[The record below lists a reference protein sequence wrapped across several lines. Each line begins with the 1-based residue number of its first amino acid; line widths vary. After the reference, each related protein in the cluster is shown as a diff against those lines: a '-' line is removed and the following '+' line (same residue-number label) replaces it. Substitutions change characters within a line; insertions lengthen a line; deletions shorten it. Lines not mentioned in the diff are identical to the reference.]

1 MKYTKPKYL
10 ILVLTI
16 VLTLI
21 GCCQYLN
28 NPVQAKVKPIT
39 VSANNENMTT
49 NLHNLVNPQSTLNTN
64 LGSSNLYMPSGQ
76 TSSLLRTWQWP
87 ADEDETHEFALEPD
101 PEYPLKEIDDG
112 YGNKRKVRGYIAHV
126 QTAKQFLQA
135 LLGSY
140 DVDIHGNVMNDDNH
154 IPYKYAQANE
164 GANARGQ
171 EHSYSDITKIV
182 LEKDINLPNAN
193 NEPKLYVRNYKG
205 EKVEAV
211 IQSTSASTA
220 GGNNSVYFVLRRFP
234 SEKEET
240 DAKGQ
245 KRIFS
250 HLIIDGHGI
259 DGKDH
264 KLNLGQF
271 TLQTWT
277 PSSGPRAD
285 RENQDITYQNITVYG
300 NSYYGLLDTSI
311 GNARETYRNINYYGA
326 QFAYGGNSSNT
337 VIYIAGTTNAYSLH
351 DYNAPDGKNYICQ
364 TNAIGGGDQQNIQA
378 KDIVFKKN
386 CIYNGYTY
394 SGNTIQLSGDAIL
407 EEGATVNL
415 FPHTEDHVLPE
426 APPASGMSAGL
437 SLSDGSAKVKM
448 GKDSKL
454 NVISDGLPL
463 SAKRTIST
471 KDPAAGYDYEY
482 DVPQMPAGTTDDSKA
497 SYTNA
502 AIGLYMNGTDK
513 DSGIYFEKD
522 SNAVINVNSTIPLKN
537 NVNLITVRGGTANI
551 GEGALLVEAENLNV
565 PTANYNL
572 LAIGAG
578 ANVYIG
584 KDGIFDLSA
593 PHAQGNVNMVNTLG
607 AGTFKINVYQPKL
620 LRIVTPEENKK
631 AYLVNGTGV
640 VEMHGVK
647 AQAIGHTWASQGLG
661 DATVN
666 LKTTPFEY
674 LNLPF
679 RGTNL
684 ITGLDTS
691 VNNQMGVESNQSSLG
706 RLSKTIQSMIQPGTG
721 LQRNIREFDSI
732 TVTAIDAGPQ
742 MQDQTPTLHGDP
754 SITPDQR
761 FIKGTITDREQ
772 NKPIV
777 NTDSQN
783 SNYNN
788 PDARLHV
795 VLNHKDGTTVD
806 LGTKTDEERDIVDP
820 LATALSP
827 NPSKFPIAPD
837 DYDWGNQEFPAL
849 SAKGKALYKDKN
861 DVDAKGW
868 QYLDNT
874 VKGLVTWD
882 TDNKNYQIDIDKVL
896 EQYNTKNPNNK
907 IEYLTG
913 TDTIT
918 VTSEYAFQASQVST
932 IKVATLNLRIDS
944 DKVKKQRSYYL
955 LGEDLQI
962 PLQYQE
968 NASKADPTLT
978 VNSWYFA
985 DPNNLPDKLDSKK
998 PTASTTYSV
1007 QQKVTSWT
1015 DLDDWKIPAAKAT
1028 NIVGNHTIKLY
1039 GADDANGQSPSFDID
1054 ANGQFPL
1061 KALDFDEYTYNYNV
1075 LNVPGYTGERTFKK
1089 PDLHYRNDR
1098 SKDTPIDWNEPLPMG
1113 IYYEHNVFTP
1123 KSDTAPISNFEFTRN
1138 GDDKVAIKGS
1148 TLVIVDLDNPTN
1160 TVSLSNFEY
1169 GKNYNT
1175 SDRRLS
1181 KLVDGKSNHFKKN
1194 IQFKI
1199 YTKVQI
1205 TDVPDI
1211 TLGTITLSTENDN
1224 KNINLSTVDLGSIAA
1239 QTKGSIQFL
1248 QLTVP
1253 KTIDYG
1259 SHTSIAN
1266 QNEKYEIANV
1276 DDVKSNLILNYDP
1289 NVGKSSGIQVY
1300 ARIMDDEFWDNA
1312 LSYNDGKKTS
1322 YIGNDLVLIYDSGKI
1337 QGANL
1342 GDPVHHIKLANEWWN
1357 SSGKQSKGLFMETQ
1371 APRNPHMGQPHSKL
1385 EWQVVN
1391 SI

>member
-1 MKYTKPKYL
+1 MKFTKPKYL
-10 ILVLTI
+10 MLVLTI

-64 LGSSNLYMPSGQ
+64 SGSSNLYMPSGQ

-101 PEYPLKEIDDG
+101 PEYKEHTETDDK
-112 YGNKRKVRGYIAHV
+112 GNTVTIPQGYIAHV
-126 QTAKQFLQA
+126 KTAHQFLQA
-135 LLGSY
+135 VY
-140 DVDIHGNVMNDDNH
+140 GNYGDDR
-154 IPYKYAQANE
+154 IPYQNAQSDQGGGYGKYK
-164 GANARGQ
+164 
-171 EHSYSDITKIV
+171 SDITKIV
-182 LEKDINLPNAN
+182 LEADINVPDFKT
-193 NEPKLYVRNYKG
+193 EDPIYVRNPKTN
-205 EKVEAV
+205 KLVAV
-211 IQSTSASTA
+211 DYTTGQISDSTA
-220 GGNNSVYFVLRRFP
+220 GGSNTYFLVTPRPP
-234 SEKEET
+234 SETNIT
-240 DAKGQ
+240 DSNGTNK
-245 KRIFS
+245 FS
-250 HLIIDGHGI
+250 RFTIDGLGS
-259 DGKDH
+259 DGKRH
-264 KLNLGQF
+264 YLNLGQF
-271 TLQTWT
+271 SIQTWT
-277 PSSGPRAD
+277 PDGQRAS
-285 RENQDITYQNITVYG
+285 QDITVKNIDVYG
-300 NSYYGLLDTSI
+300 NSYYGILFGANYDRNIT
-311 GNARETYRNINYYGA
+311 RETFENMNYYGA
-326 QFAYGGNSSNT
+326 QFSWTNGSANIFIKGI
-337 VIYIAGTTNAYSLH
+337 VNAYSLR
-351 DYNAPDGKNYICQ
+351 DYNAPDGKKYICQ
-364 TNAIGGGDQQNIQA
+364 TNANAGDQQNIQA
-378 KDIVFKKN
+378 KDITFEKN

-394 SGNTIQLSGDAIL
+394 GGNAIELSGDAGL

-415 FPHTEDHVLPE
+415 FPHRVANFGPED
-426 APPASGMSAGL
+426 PPTNFYSAGL
-437 SLSDGSAKVKM
+437 YLTGSRAEIKM

-502 AIGLYMNGTDK
+502 AIGLYMNGTNK
-513 DSGIYFEKD
+513 KSGIYFEKD
-522 SNAVINVNSTIPLKN
+522 SNAVININSTLPLQN

-565 PTANYNL
+565 PTATYNL

-607 AGTFKINVYQPKL
+607 SGTFKINVYQPKL
-620 LRIVTPEENKK
+620 LRIATPEENKK

-647 AQAIGHTWASQGLG
+647 AQATGHTWTSQGDG

-679 RGTNL
+679 QGTNL
-684 ITGLDTS
+684 RTAIGPFTEAY
-691 VNNQMGVESNQSSLG
+691 QMGVESNQSSLG
-706 RLSKTIQSMIQPGTG
+706 KLSQTIQDMIDPSSKGQ
-721 LQRNIREFDSI
+721 LLRSIREFDSI

-742 MQDQTPTLHGDP
+742 MQDQTPTLHGAP

-761 FIKGTITDREQ
+761 LIKGTITDREQ
-772 NKPIV
+772 GKPIV

-806 LGTKTDEERDIVDP
+806 LGTKTDEERDVVDP
-820 LATALSP
+820 LDTALSP

-849 SAKGKALYKDKN
+849 SAKGKKLYKDKN

-882 TDNKNYQIDIDKVL
+882 TDNENYQIDIDKVL

-955 LGEDLQI
+955 LGEDLKI

-998 PTASTTYSV
+998 PTASTTYPV

-1028 NIVGNHTIKLY
+1028 NIVGKHTIKLY

-1089 PDLHYRNDR
+1089 PDLLNYRNER

-1113 IYYEHNVFTP
+1113 IYYEHNIFTP

-1169 GKNYNT
+1169 GKNYNI

-1300 ARIMDDEFWDNA
+1300 ARIMDDEFWVNA

-1342 GDPVHHIKLANEWWN
+1342 GDPVHHIKLADDWWN

-1371 APRNPHMGQPHSKL
+1371 APPNPHMGQFHSKL